1 MLTPKKAKALT
12 LKKLLFGN
20 AEIMEE
26 DADTDIDDDDIDLD
40 DDNDNG
46 WDDDKGNGN
55 KGKKADTTVQ
65 DEKDKEIERL
75 RNQNKK
81 LGIKVKTVVKEKK
94 ALEANG
100 YLDDEK
106 TEKILDQRARLKE
119 YQEEYPD
126 LDIDAVKK
134 LAREKN
140 LSIDEAVRIIKFD
153 DVKKHAPKIW
163 LWGRTAVSTEKTQY
177 TRAELKA
184 ASQAEYNKISDL
196 IKSGKATLVD

>member
-1 MLTPKKAKALT
+1 MFTKKTAEALT

-26 DADTDIDDDDIDLD
+26 DADDTDDDIDLD
-40 DDNDNG
+40 DDDG
-46 WDDDKGNGN
+46 WDDDKGDGD
-55 KGKKADTTVQ
+55 KGKKPEITEP
-65 DEKDKEIERL
+65 DEKDKLIAKLTKQNERL
-75 RNQNKK
+75 WIRARNA
-81 LGIKVKTVVKEKK
+81 IKEKK

-106 TEKILDQRARLKE
+106 TERILDQRARLKE
-119 YQEEYPD
+119 YKEEYPD
-126 LDIDAVKK
+126 LDVEAVKK
-134 LAREKN
+134 LARDKN

-153 DVKKHAPKIW
+153 DVKKNAPKIW

-177 TRAELKA
+177 TRADLKA
-184 ASQAEYNKISDL
+184 ANQAEYNKISDL